1 MRVSKTRRKH
11 LLVSIF
17 TTTIFLHGSKKQK
30 KYKTS
35 LKIHIYGFEG
45 PYGIIIKVK
54 KSTANIRSRLYYA
67 CVAQQ

>member
-1 MRVSKTRRKH
+1 MRFSKTRRKH

-17 TTTIFLHGSKKQK
+17 TTRIFLHASKKLK
-30 KYKTS
+30 KYKMS

-45 PYGIIIKVK
+45 PYAIIIKVK
-54 KSTANIRSRLYYA
+54 KSIANIRSRLYYA